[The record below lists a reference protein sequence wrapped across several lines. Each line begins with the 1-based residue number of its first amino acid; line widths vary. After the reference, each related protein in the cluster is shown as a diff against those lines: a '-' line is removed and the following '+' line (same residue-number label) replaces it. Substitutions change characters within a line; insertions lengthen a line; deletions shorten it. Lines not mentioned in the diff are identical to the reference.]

1 MRVSGKVSS
10 GLGRAHVF
18 MFQKHYQSQ
27 FKGVLGVGAW
37 PGTLNVDVGRGSMDA
52 FLQLR
57 VLAGLEE
64 GVPTDSI
71 EAHRIEGFERDGKS
85 FGGATAFLSLIHI

>member
-37 PGTLNVDVGRGSMDA
+37 PGTLNVDVGGDSMDA

-64 GVPTDSI
+64 GVPADSI
-71 EAHRIEGFERDGKS
+71 EAHRICLLYTSPSPRDKRQS
-85 FGGATAFLSLIHI
+85 RMPSSA

>member
-1 MRVSGKVSS
+1 
-10 GLGRAHVF
+10 
-18 MFQKHYQSQ
+18 
-27 FKGVLGVGAW
+27 
-37 PGTLNVDVGRGSMDA
+37 MDA

-64 GVPTDSI
+64 GVPADSI

-85 FGGATAFLSLIHI
+85 FGGATAFRATFHSNGDSVDCAVLIPDLTRHYDVAEIISAKFLREHFSIEDGDEVSIELI